1 MNQNSKLEIIQTGA
15 FMLRFF
21 KLKKKIIILLLA
33 ITILGAVFRFY
44 DFFDLIFFEID
55 QARDYKLINNTIEN
69 GLGEFPLL
77 GPLAGGTAFRLG
89 SIYYIPALVVSYLFG
104 VSPYALVFLE
114 VLFSVLTIPLFFI
127 FLREFFNRRISLY
140 LTAIFSVSLFLVEY
154 AHFSWNPNPI
164 PFFFILTLYAALKYS
179 QKDSNKI
186 LWISIL
192 ALGMGVVM
200 QLHAV
205 TLIGVPLIVLIYFV
219 VSKNKIALKHLAV
232 ALGIGIVLFSPW
244 IINDILTKGE
254 NLSEFKKATI
264 SKGERDEHP
273 SLGKSVFMN
282 AYNYTRYYSILLTS
296 QNHIEELI
304 RVESSKSLRELIG
317 YNISEKEFKINL
329 LKGFLGMIFVAG
341 GFLLLILKFVYLK
354 KADKDNT
361 AIGKRNFLILIIVAQ
376 IIFGLLLFPLALKV
390 DSRYFFPVVV
400 IPFILLGLF
409 FALIEDKFS
418 KGKRITLVIF
428 ILLFLYNIIGT
439 ASWLRL
445 IESYSFKYEKNKEFI
460 LEPYYIVT
468 MKQWNQIIDKIIQL
482 SSKHEG
488 NLYAQSTPYHIRP
501 LLYLLEI
508 DKQKPVRIMDTKN
521 LDLSGMYFFLRE
533 SDDIKAGSVLPE
545 SVRERFDIVSK
556 YDFGTVTLI
565 QMKVRENQE
574 ASVQKKFSF
583 EEFAD
588 SPRCY
593 ELKYPIEAREKCM
606 VGDIGYLF
614 GKNK

>member
-1 MNQNSKLEIIQTGA
+1 
-15 FMLRFF
+15 MLKFF

-55 QARDYKLINNTIEN
+55 QARDYKLINNVIEN
-69 GLGEFPLL
+69 GLDEFPLL

-89 SIYYIPALVVSYLFG
+89 SIYYIPALVMSYFFG
-104 VSPYALVFLE
+104 VSPYALVILE

-127 FLREFFNRRISLY
+127 FLREFFNQKVSLY

-164 PFFFILTLYAALKYS
+164 PFFFILALYAALKYS

-192 ALGMGVVM
+192 ALGMGVLM

-219 VSKNKIALKHLAV
+219 VLKNKITLKHLAV
-232 ALGIGIVLFSPW
+232 ALGIWVVLFSPW

-264 SKGERDEHP
+264 SKGERDDHP

-282 AYNYTRYYSILLTS
+282 AFNYTRYYSILLTS
-296 QNHIEELI
+296 QNDIKELV
-304 RVESSKSLRELIG
+304 RVESSKSLKEMVR
-317 YNISEKEFKINL
+317 YNISGKELKLNL
-329 LKGFLGMIFVAG
+329 LKGILGIFFVAG
-341 GFLLLILKFVYLK
+341 GFLLLIFKFVNLK
-354 KADKDNT
+354 NDSDKKNL
-361 AIGKRNFLILIIVAQ
+361 GKRNFLLLVIIAQ

-390 DSRYFFPVVV
+390 DSRYFFPVV
-400 IPFILLGLF
+400 IMPFIMLGLAF
-409 FALIEDKFS
+409 SLIEDKFNN
-418 KGKRITLVIF
+418 GKKIVLVLFIF
-428 ILLFLYNIIGT
+428 LFFYNILGT
-439 ASWLRL
+439 SNWLKL
-445 IESYSFKYEKNKEFI
+445 AESYSLKYEKNKEFI

-468 MKQWNQIIDKIIQL
+468 MKQWNQIVDKIVQI
-482 SSKHEG
+482 SDEHKG
-488 NLYAQSTPYHIRP
+488 NLYVQSSPYHIRP

-508 DKQKPVRIMDTKN
+508 DKKKPVRVMDTKN
-521 LDLSGMYFFLRE
+521 LDSNGMYFFLRE
-533 SDDIKAGSVLPE
+533 SDDIKTGDALPE
-545 SVRERFDIVSK
+545 SVAKRFDIANK
-556 YDFGTVTLI
+556 YDFGSVTLV
-565 QMKVRENQE
+565 QMKIKEGQE
-574 ASVQKKFSF
+574 ASAQKKFSF
-583 EEFAD
+583 EKG
-588 SPRCY
+588 SILPRCY
-593 ELKYPIEAREKCM
+593 ELEYFIEAREKCM

>member
-1 MNQNSKLEIIQTGA
+1 
-15 FMLRFF
+15 MLKFF

-33 ITILGAVFRFY
+33 ITILGAIFRFY

-69 GLGEFPLL
+69 GLDEFPLL

-89 SIYYIPALVVSYLFG
+89 SIYYIPALIVSYLFG

-114 VLFSVLTIPLFFI
+114 VLFSVFTIPLFFI
-127 FLREFFNRRISLY
+127 FLREFFNQRISLY

-164 PFFFILTLYAALKYS
+164 PFFFILALYAALKYS

-205 TLIGVPLIVLIYFV
+205 TLIGVPLIVLVYFV

-232 ALGIGIVLFSPW
+232 ALGIGIFLFSPW

-254 NLSEFKKATI
+254 NFSEFKKATI

-296 QNHIEELI
+296 QNHIGELI

-317 YNISEKEFKINL
+317 YNISEKDYKVNLFKGI
-329 LKGFLGMIFVAG
+329 LGIIFTVG
-341 GFLLLILKFVYLK
+341 GFLLLIFKFVHLK
-354 KADKDNT
+354 KSDNDKN
-361 AIGKRNFLILIIVAQ
+361 ILGKRNFLILIITAQ
-376 IIFGLLLFPLALKV
+376 VIFGLLLFPLALKV

-400 IPFILLGLF
+400 MPFIMLGLAF
-409 FALIEDKFS
+409 SLIEDRFNN
-418 KGKRITLVIF
+418 GKKITLIIF
-428 ILLFLYNIIGT
+428 LLLFLYNILGT
-439 ASWLRL
+439 TGWLKL

-468 MKQWNQIIDKIIQL
+468 MKQWNQIIDKIVQL
-482 SSKHEG
+482 SSGHEG
-488 NLYAQSTPYHIRP
+488 NLYVQSTPYHIRP

-508 DKQKPVRIMDTKN
+508 NKRKPVRIIDTKN
-521 LDLSGMYFFLRE
+521 LDSNGMYFFLRE
-533 SDDIKAGSVLPE
+533 SDDIKAGSILPE
-545 SVRERFDIVSK
+545 SVGKRFDIVSK
-556 YDFGTVTLI
+556 YNFGTVTLI
-565 QMKVRENQE
+565 QMKIREGQE
-574 ASVQKKFSF
+574 ASAQKKFSF
-583 EEFAD
+583 EKG
-588 SPRCY
+588 SILPRCY
-593 ELKYPIEAREKCM
+593 ELEYFIEAREKCM